1 MSNDRQLEA
10 LLRDGMAAEARPV
23 VAESRLTEQII
34 ASATA
39 ESRPADP
46 RSWQNWLLPAVAAVL
61 VALLLGSVLFGAKLL
76 HSAGQSPAGH
86 HTPPPTPSFSSN
98 PGPSGSPTQS
108 APSTKPDPSGGN
120 TGVVSPG
127 TGPVPDG
134 FSGYDLTWISQDEG
148 WALGTAP
155 CSTAPCTSIVH
166 TLDGGQTWGGLPAP
180 SAFLAQ
186 SDVCSSDCERV
197 SGIRFAN
204 AEVGYVYGP
213 NSFWTTTDGGRNW
226 SHQSGNAWALEV
238 VAGRVLRVSGADPNC
253 APGCRFVAATGCH
266 RQRGLE
272 ERCVAQ
278 RDPECV
284 GHVERERQQRGP
296 GHLWQSGR
304 RGRSAPNRWCSS
316 PATAA
321 TAGTGWAKLC
331 PQSGGEADS
340 TAVTVAADGS
350 LAALCQPRTPP
361 AAPAFLVT
369 STDGGQHFSKRPAVP
384 GTAARTVAATSP
396 ADVLVG
402 GDRLY
407 RWDGTSW
414 HTVAGPDKPR
424 FVGFE
429 STDVGRLLAANGAWT
444 TNDGGLSW
452 SRLSY

>member
-98 PGPSGSPTQS
+98 PGPTGSPTQS

-253 APGCRFVAATGCH
+253 APGCRFVVQQAAIGSADWKNVALPSAAQSVSATLSANGNNVVLATY
-266 RQRGLE
+266 GNPAGGA
-272 ERCVAQ
+272 ERAQ
-278 RDPECV
+278 SV
-284 GHVERERQQRGP
+284 VF
-296 GHLWQSGR
+296 QSGDGGNSWHR
-304 RGRSAPNRWCSS
+304 LGEV
-316 PATAA
+316 
-321 TAGTGWAKLC
+321 C